1 MLYIIKDAVP
11 IVETT
16 WSGSM
21 YVISTLQ
28 IYRSKSYY
36 EFSTFFGFD
45 QILLELRFSKS
56 VEVNLTRFYTSA
68 ESGIALNLFP

>member
-1 MLYIIKDAVP
+1 MLYIIKDAVL

-36 EFSTFFGFD
+36 EFRLSLVLTK
-45 QILLELRFSKS
+45 LYWKLRFSKS